1 MKHNI
6 NLLPPDADLET
17 KAVLKKLP
25 AAHRRLAELKGISST
40 IPNESI
46 LINTLT
52 LQEAKDSSAIENI
65 ITTHDELYKAQLFED
80 FFLNASAKEVN
91 NYAEALKTGFQMIR
105 KQKIL
110 KSSHILTIQ
119 QILEQNDAGYR
130 KLPGT
135 ALVNEATGQTV
146 YTPPQDYDSV
156 VELMDNL
163 ITFINDSELY
173 PADPLIKM
181 AVIHHQFESIHPFY
195 DGNGRTGRII
205 NILYLVLNE
214 LLDLPILYLS
224 RYIIRHK
231 NDYYRLLQKVRDTGD
246 WEEWVLYML
255 DGVEQTAKETIVLIS
270 NIRNLMQDYKNR
282 IRKELPKLYSQDLLN
297 NLFRHPYTKIEFL
310 MDELMV
316 SRPTATKYI
325 ELLAENGFLEKEK
338 IGRSNFYINTPLYQL
353 FKGETVKNPI
363 APPIKT
369 ITVEKNKA
377 IN

>member
-1 MKHNI
+1 MKYNI
-6 NLLPPDADLET
+6 KFLPPDADLET

-40 IPNESI
+40 IPNETI

-65 ITTHDELYKAQLFED
+65 ITTHDEIYKALLFED
-80 FFLNASAKEVN
+80 LFLNASAKEVN
-91 NYAEALKTGFQMIR
+91 SYAEALKNGFQMIR

-110 KSSHILTIQ
+110 KSSHILEIQ
-119 QILEQNDAGYR
+119 RILEQNDAGYR

-135 ALVNEATGQTV
+135 SLVNDATGETV

-163 ITFINDSELY
+163 ISFMNDTELF
-173 PADPLIKM
+173 PTDPLIKM

-231 NDYYRLLQKVRDTGD
+231 SDYYRLLQKVRDTGD
-246 WEEWVLYML
+246 WEEWILYML
-255 DGVEQTAKETIVLIS
+255 DGVEQTAKETILLIG
-270 NIRNLMQDYKNR
+270 NIKTLMQDYKIR
-282 IRKELPKLYSQDLLN
+282 IRKEFPKMYSQDLLN

-316 SRPTATKYI
+316 SRLTATRYI
-325 ELLAENGFLEKEK
+325 GLLVEKGFLEKQK

-353 FKGETVKNPI
+353 FKGGPVKDFI
-363 APPIKT
+363 APTIKT
-369 ITVEKNKA
+369 INAEKL
-377 IN
+377 